1 MTDESTMA
9 LIQISFD
16 VQTKEFRC
24 EGPMNDPALFLGMLE
39 LARSRFVVKMTMN
52 EFSAAQARSK
62 IAIVPGNKLPTH

>member
-24 EGPMNDPALFLGMLE
+24 EGPMNDPVLFLGMLE
-39 LARSRFVVKMTMN
+39 LARSRFVVQMTAN
-52 EFSAAQARSK
+52 EINKAQARSR
-62 IAIVPGNKLPTH
+62 IAIVPSDRMPPH